1 MVKVGVYSPSCLHGH
16 IWAAN
21 CTYSLRHCTHHPK
34 ATSLYEFTSFATPY
48 YFVVAVGVSLSGRG
62 EAWVRIIDQG
72 AFVVRV
78 ISTAIT
84 TALEMVAGGLSA
96 TWLSDRHSLVTIASL
111 STSNPL
117 CTGSNVSLI
126 RRRLIGC
133 LSSIGSWWHVI
144 EAFLAIFA
152 ILMEKGASWTC
163 W

>member
-1 MVKVGVYSPSCLHGH
+1 MIKVGVYCPSCLHGH

-21 CTYSLRHCTHHPK
+21 CTHSLRHRTHHPK

-48 YFVVAVGVSLSGRG
+48 YVVIAVGVSLAGWG
-62 EAWVRIIDQG
+62 EAWVRIILQG

-78 ISTAIT
+78 VSTAIT
-84 TALEMVAGGLSA
+84 AALEMVAVGLSA

-111 STSNPL
+111 STSNLL
-117 CTGSNVSLI
+117 CTGYYVSLV

-144 EAFLAIFA
+144 ETFLTIFA